1 MPTKYDRFRMV
12 TIIALVGGISLL
24 HYTPVAGYFGMH
36 ILHRELYFIPIL
48 MASFWFGIKMGLVT
62 SLAVSLVYGLHFVFQ
77 GNVHSVSLAVSSQ
90 ILMFIL
96 VAVILGWMVELQ
108 KRRQRERDFI
118 KDTFGK
124 YVDVSIRDKILNE
137 GIPAGGELREVTV
150 LFADL
155 RDFSVLAET
164 TPPRDV
170 VKIINTYFGAMAE
183 AIKANQG
190 LVLQFIGDE
199 IEAAF
204 GAPFPLVDHSKS
216 AVIAALHMRQSLSE
230 VNQNLIAQG
239 YPPLR
244 HGIGIH
250 TGPVLAGNIGSPDR
264 LSYAMVGET
273 VNLASRIQELN
284 KKFDSDILISDATQK
299 SLNNDVRLQ
308 KLPSETVKGKTE
320 SVDIFKVIDSA

>member
-1 MPTKYDRFRMV
+1 MAI
-12 TIIALVGGISLL
+12 IIALVGCISLL
-24 HYTPVAGYFGMH
+24 HYSPIPGYFGMH
-36 ILHRELYFIPIL
+36 ILHREFYFIPIL
-48 MASFWFGIKMGLVT
+48 IASFWFGLKIGLFT
-62 SLAVSLVYGLHFVFQ
+62 SLAVSLIYGLHFVAH
-77 GNVHSVSLAVSSQ
+77 GNAHDVSLAVSSQ

-96 VAVILGWMVELQ
+96 VAVILGWMVER
-108 KRRQRERDFI
+108 KNRRQKERDFI

-137 GIPAGGELREVTV
+137 GIPADGELREVTV

-155 RDFSVLAET
+155 RNFSVLAET

-170 VKIINTYFGAMAE
+170 VKIINTYFGTMAE
-183 AIKANQG
+183 AIKTNQG

-199 IEAAF
+199 IEAVF
-204 GAPFPLVDHSKS
+204 GAPFPLVDHPKS
-216 AVIAALHMRQSLSE
+216 AVLAALDMRQRLSA
-230 VNQNLIAQG
+230 VNRKLIGQG
-239 YPPLR
+239 YTPLR

-250 TGPVLAGNIGSPDR
+250 TGTVLAGNIGSPDR

-284 KKFDSDILISDATQK
+284 KKFDSDILISDATQTN
-299 SLNNDVRLQ
+299 LNNNVRLQ

-320 SVDIFKVIDSA
+320 SVSIFKVIGSA

>member
-48 MASFWFGIKMGLVT
+48 MGSFWFGIKMGLVT

-204 GAPFPLVDHSKS
+204 GAPFPLVNHSKS